1 MSSSDRIRTGA
12 RAPFARPSWLRAAL
26 SAGLVLALGLAAG
39 CTARPLYGDLA
50 PASGQ
55 QGPRSAQLASVDVL
69 PAPDRVGQ
77 EVRNHLIFLFGGG
90 QGQPASPQW
99 RLKVATSVA
108 KSVPATV
115 TVGARSLEPTSGLIT
130 VTGSYSL
137 TEAATGKQVASGR
150 RSVQS
155 PYDIP
160 AQDFAAARAERDAE
174 NRAARELAELLR
186 IVVAQE
192 LARR

>member
-1 MSSSDRIRTGA
+1 MSSSDRASRA
-12 RAPFARPSWLRAAL
+12 RAPLFRAAL
-26 SAGLVLALGLAAG
+26 AGGLTLALGLAAG

-50 PASGQ
+50 PASG
-55 QGPRSAQLASVDVL
+55 PRSAELASVGVA
-69 PAPDRVGQ
+69 PASTRVGQ

-90 QGQPASPQW
+90 QSQPAAPAW
-99 RLKVATSVA
+99 RLALDTTVV
-108 KSVPATV
+108 KSVPATIN
-115 TVGARSLEPTSGLIT
+115 VGRDSLEPTAGILT
-130 VTGSYSL
+130 VRAAYTL
-137 TEAATGKQVASGR
+137 TDAATGDTVASGA

-160 AQDFAAARAERDAE
+160 AQGFAEARAVRDAE

-192 LARR
+192 LAR

>member
-1 MSSSDRIRTGA
+1 MSLSDRDSRRAGA
-12 RAPFARPSWLRAAL
+12 RSLRVALAAGM
-26 SAGLVLALGLAAG
+26 ALALGLAAG

-50 PASGQ
+50 PASGR
-55 QGPRSAQLASVDVL
+55 QGPASAQLAAVDVL
-69 PAPDRVGQ
+69 PASTRVGQ
-77 EVRNHLIFLFGGG
+77 EVRNHLIFLLGGG
-90 QGQPASPQW
+90 QGQPAAPQW
-99 RLKVATSVA
+99 RLKVDTTVT

-115 TVGARSLEPTSGLIT
+115 TVGARSLEPTSGLIA

-137 TEAATGKQVASGR
+137 TDAATGRPVASGR